1 VLIIVRPG
9 LGGFRPAALI
19 ALGTALA
26 FALVAICSKKLV
38 TTESTFAILFWMN
51 LMQLPMNVAGS
62 DLLFVSRLESW
73 MVLPLAGIGIAGV
86 STHFCQCVPPRRRIG
101 RHSARFSPRAVHRGS
116 RCAVFAGSGLILAGH
131 RVELAIG
138 GAASLSAP
146 QQIAAV
152 APNTIPSIRHSPAIL
167 DRHLPRLI
175 RSPRLEHRGRW
186 RNDVCCSSSA
196 EPFACR

>member
-86 STHFCQCVPPRRRIG
+86 STHFCLTNAFRHADASVVIPLDFLRVP
-101 RHSARFSPRAVHRGS
+101 F
-116 RCAVFAGSGLILAGH
+116 
-131 RVELAIG
+131 
-138 GAASLSAP
+138 
-146 QQIAAV
+146 IAAV
-152 APNTIPSIRHSPAIL
+152 DAP
-167 DRHLPRLI
+167 
-175 RSPRLEHRGRW
+175 
-186 RNDVCCSSSA
+186 CSRA
-196 EPFACR
+196 AG